1 MAVVIAHKNESITS
15 LLLRFQ
21 QQVLKE
27 GVIKELIEQRYHISR
42 RAKIRKR
49 RVDYYRL
56 LKRAKRRAR
65 KKVRIRVSV
74 KPKVL

>member
-1 MAVVIAHKNESITS
+1 MAVVIAHKNEPITS

-27 GVIKELIEQRYHISR
+27 GVIKELIEQRYYISR

-65 KKVRIRVSV
+65 KKVRVRVSV

>member
-1 MAVVIAHKNESITS
+1 MAMVVAHKNESITS
-15 LLLRFQ
+15 LLMRFQ

-27 GVIKELIEQRYHISR
+27 GIVRELIEQRYYVTR

-49 RVDYYRL
+49 RIDFYRA

-65 KKVRIRVSV
+65 KKIRTVTRI
-74 KPKVL
+74 KPKIF